1 VQLPVINIGT
11 LGGGTVAN
19 AVPSE
24 TWFTV
29 DLRSLDT
36 PTQDRLRAAVI
47 DTARRVADEE
57 RVGFRVEQT
66 VATEDYSKALGQTQR
81 HDHSLVQTAVAAANH
96 FRVAGSPPIVPMD
109 LGSTDA
115 NIAISLGIPAIAT
128 GAVLSGNQHQLE
140 ENAQASSIVPGIQQ
154 VIALAVMLTTH

>member
-1 VQLPVINIGT
+1 M

-19 AVPSE
+19 AIPSE

-36 PTQDRLRAAVI
+36 PTQERLREALTDA
-47 DTARRVADEE
+47 ARRAADDEH
-57 RVGFRVEQT
+57 VGFRVERT
-66 VATEDYSKALGQTQR
+66 VATEDYSKALPKEQR
-81 HDHSLVQTAVAAANH
+81 LNHSLVQTAVATANH
-96 FRVAGSPPIVPMD
+96 FRQSGTPAIVPMD

-128 GAVLSGNQHQLE
+128 GALLSSNPHQLE
-140 ENAQASSIVPGIQQ
+140 ENAQAKSIVPGIRQL
-154 VIALAVMLTTH
+154 ITTAVVLTTH